1 MSHKKRLTHIGLL
14 WSTPILAIA
23 VSGLDGRAAP
33 STRSAACGTVPY
45 QTSSGY
51 TTPSPI
57 TQSPQV
63 WSFVSEPKLH
73 PMKVTVNTSEPG
85 TSAGLVFVAPY
96 TYSDNSL
103 YGQPGSLILD
113 NIGNPFW
120 FRPLSSPNLMN
131 TDFRMQQLNGKPVL
145 TFWQGTLATPPAY
158 TNVPAG
164 SSEPGSC
171 YYIID
176 STYQVIKTV
185 VAQYGFTSDVH
196 EFLITPANT
205 ALLLSTRAVPM
216 NLTPYGGPA
225 KGFVQDFAI
234 QEIDL
239 QTDNVVFFW
248 SALQNIPLSNS
259 YEPASSATSS
269 GNIWDAYHL
278 NSVGLTDSPTDILVS
293 GRNLF
298 TIYRI
303 SKPTGKIVWRLGG
316 KQSDFTIGSGAAFS
330 WQHDAR
336 FLPDNV
342 ISMFDD
348 NCCESDTVPPDTP
361 YSHALYLQ
369 LDLESMTASLKTEY
383 YHDPNLNVASQGNT
397 QSLAN
402 GNVFTGWGQ
411 SAYYAEFA
419 PGGNTMDDPASNLL
433 YDAQMPGDNYTYR
446 AYREDWVGTPYYP
459 PSIAV
464 TSKSGSTTVYASW
477 NGATEIKTWEVFGG
491 RNARAL
497 VPVTSAAKAGFETS
511 ILVASA
517 AGPFFQVKALNADGD
532 VIGVSSVM
540 RAW

>member
-1 MSHKKRLTHIGLL
+1 MSHKRLLTKVSLLLSGAIAAIG
-14 WSTPILAIA
+14 AIA
-23 VSGLDGRAAP
+23 VCSLGVAAAP
-33 STRSAACGTVPY
+33 SARPACGTVPSP
-45 QTSSGY
+45 TSY
-51 TTPSPI
+51 KTPNPV

-73 PMKVTVNTSEPG
+73 PMKVMVNTYLPG
-85 TSAGLVFVAPY
+85 TSSGLIFVAPY
-96 TYSDNSL
+96 TYSDNAL

-164 SSEPGSC
+164 SSESGSC

-176 STYQVIKTV
+176 NTYQVIKTV
-185 VAQYGFTSDVH
+185 TAQFGFTSDVH

-248 SALQNIPLSNS
+248 SALQNIPLVDS

-303 SKPTGKIVWRLGG
+303 NKPTGKIVWRLGG
-316 KQSDFTIGSGAAFS
+316 KQSDFTFGSGATFS

-342 ISMFDD
+342 VSMFDD
-348 NCCESDTVPPDTP
+348 NCCESDTVPPGTP

-369 LDLESMTASLKTEY
+369 LDLENMTASLKTQY

-419 PGGNTMDDPASNLL
+419 PGGNTVDDPAVNLL
-433 YDAQMPGDNYTYR
+433 YAAQMPSNNYTYR

-464 TSKSGSTTVYASW
+464 TSKNGSATVYASW

-491 RNARAL
+491 RTARGL
-497 VPVTSAAKAGFETS
+497 VPVTSVAKSGFETS
-511 ILVASA
+511 ILVANA
-517 AGPFFQVKALNADGD
+517 AGPFFQVKALNAGGD
-532 VIGVSSVM
+532 VIGVSAVM